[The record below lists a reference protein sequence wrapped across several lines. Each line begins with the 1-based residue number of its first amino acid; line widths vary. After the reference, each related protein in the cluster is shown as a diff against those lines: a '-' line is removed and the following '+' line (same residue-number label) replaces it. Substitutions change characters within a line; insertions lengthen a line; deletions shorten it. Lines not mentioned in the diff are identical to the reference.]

1 MPSLPAQGLLTVLLV
16 EDNAGDVRLVREAF
30 REGQM
35 RHRLDVVGD
44 GEEALAYLRR
54 VEPHGAAPRPDLIL
68 LDLNVPRKNG
78 YEVLREVK
86 EDPGLRRIP
95 VVVFSSS
102 DAERDVALCY
112 DLHANCC
119 VQKPGGLEE
128 FIAIL
133 QAIETFWL
141 GTIRRP
147 ARSRYAR
154 GR

>member
-1 MPSLPAQGLLTVLLV
+1 MPSLPAQRQLTVLLV
-16 EDNAGDVRLVREAF
+16 EDNVGDVRLVREAF
-30 REGQM
+30 REGRM

-54 VEPHGAAPRPDLIL
+54 VEAYAEAPQPDLIL

-78 YEVLREVK
+78 HEVLREVK
-86 EDPGLRRIP
+86 EDPTLRRIP

-102 DAERDVALCY
+102 DAERDVARCY

-119 VQKPGGLEE
+119 IQKPGGLEE

-133 QAIETFWL
+133 QAIDTFWL
-141 GTIRRP
+141 RTVRMPG
-147 ARSRYAR
+147 RSRYVR
-154 GR
+154 GG